1 MNIPHLPP
9 ATAVLL
15 LAGVLLANA
24 NPSLASQT
32 LRSVPRATDLS
43 ARLTIDNFDGQNGR
57 RMPVFDGYRPHIV
70 FYPPDGDVHC
80 AVRLES
86 AEAQIEPGST
96 AEVTLSCASD
106 IRIYA
111 DSGRFTVYEGG
122 KVIGHGVVA
131 H

>member
-1 MNIPHLPP
+1 MDTRHLPK
-9 ATAVLL
+9 ATAALL
-15 LAGVLLANA
+15 LAGVLLADA
-24 NPSLASQT
+24 IPASAAQT

-43 ARLTIDNFDGQNGR
+43 VRLTIDSFDGQNGR

-70 FYPPDGDVHC
+70 FYPPDGDVNC
-80 AVRLES
+80 AVRLAS

-122 KVIGHGVVA
+122 RVIGHGVVA